1 MAVNQSAPGVRR
13 RAEIFLGAA
22 VFALAVV
29 VFLPIRDHAWLNY
42 DDNVYVTQSAP
53 VLSGMSF
60 GGVRWAFSSFD
71 GANWF
76 PITRLSW
83 LLDAEIHGLDA
94 GAFLTTNL
102 LLHALAS
109 LALFLALTRLT
120 GSAPRSACVAALFAV
135 HPLHVESVAWVA
147 ARKDPLAGLFFALA
161 LLVYARQTAHGATT
175 ATRSGLFACTALG
188 LMAKPIVVSLP
199 FVLLLL
205 DAWPLGRFRGG
216 DGPRRAGAAV
226 GWEPQ
231 KLRAAVVEKWPLFAL
246 VAAASAVTVLAQGS
260 GGTIA
265 SLEQVSLPDRL
276 GNAALSYV
284 AYLGKAF
291 WPTGLAVFYPHTA
304 GGHGAG
310 GVAIAAALLIGIS
323 IAAWQQRRTRPYLGV
338 GWLWYLVTLVPVIG
352 IVQVGSQAM
361 ADRYTYLPLIG
372 IALALVWGIADVC
385 ARLPGWGKLPVVI
398 ATLVIALLAA
408 TAAAQVRHWR
418 DSEALFRHAL
428 AVTRDNHVAH
438 SYLGTALL
446 ARGDTAAAID
456 HYREALRLRPDLLT
470 VANNLAW
477 LLATGN
483 DAALRHPIA
492 AIEAAEQAAL
502 LTDRRDP
509 AVLDTLAAAYASAG
523 RFEDARQTARRAIEL
538 AKERGDAALVAE
550 ISERLDRY
558 RAGRPYVEA
567 AP

>member
-1 MAVNQSAPGVRR
+1 
-13 RAEIFLGAA
+13 
-22 VFALAVV
+22 
-29 VFLPIRDHAWLNY
+29 
-42 DDNVYVTQSAP
+42 
-53 VLSGMSF
+53 
-60 GGVRWAFSSFD
+60 
-71 GANWF
+71 
-76 PITRLSW
+76 
-83 LLDAEIHGLDA
+83 
-94 GAFLTTNL
+94 
-102 LLHALAS
+102 
-109 LALFLALTRLT
+109 
-120 GSAPRSACVAALFAV
+120 
-135 HPLHVESVAWVA
+135 
-147 ARKDPLAGLFFALA
+147 
-161 LLVYARQTAHGATT
+161 
-175 ATRSGLFACTALG
+175 
-188 LMAKPIVVSLP
+188 MAKPIVVSLP